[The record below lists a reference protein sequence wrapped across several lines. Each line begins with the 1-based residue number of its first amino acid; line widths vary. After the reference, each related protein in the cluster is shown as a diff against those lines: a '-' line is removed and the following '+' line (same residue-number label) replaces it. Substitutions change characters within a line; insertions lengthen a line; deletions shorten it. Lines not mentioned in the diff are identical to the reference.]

1 MENLT
6 SLEQILTL
14 NGVKIET
21 MQRSKVILKLIFFY
35 QRSSLVNKKIKAYAI
50 SFKIASKVVA
60 SLTFEYFPKLLNNNR
75 ARIAG
80 PSMRV

>member
-21 MQRSKVILKLIFFY
+21 MQRSRVILKLIFFY
-35 QRSSLVNKKIKAYAI
+35 IKDQ
-50 SFKIASKVVA
+50 V
-60 SLTFEYFPKLLNNNR
+60 
-75 ARIAG
+75 
-80 PSMRV
+80 